1 MCSGPSLQVGVG
13 AFLTNDKQQV
23 LLVQEA
29 SGVTKGKVSSSLQKS
44 LPTQESAKGNLSS

>member
-1 MCSGPSLQVGVG
+1 MLALQVGVG

-29 SGVTKGKVSSSLQKS
+29 SGITKGKVSYCRTINAL
-44 LPTQESAKGNLSS
+44 SADCIYF